1 MRGKKIINRKN
12 MSITKNIKK
21 FSEPDYVYIPLI
33 SYNNTSFD
41 VKVKISDYVL
51 KGQILAI
58 SDDKFSF
65 PIHSSVSG
73 TVKGIEKH
81 SYIDNTLIDTIVIEN
96 DFLEKE
102 KKIGSVKKINNY
114 SIEEVLELL
123 KNAGVVGMSG
133 TNYPT
138 YYKYGTELKINTL
151 IVNAVEAESYI
162 TSDFTILNSKTSEI
176 LETIDA
182 LLEIFNINECII
194 AVKDFNKKA
203 VDDLIQYIGSYT
215 KIKIRSV
222 PDSYTMG
229 WDKYLVKY
237 LLNLDVKNNTIE
249 KSVLVNN
256 VSTIYSIYEVLKH
269 RKPIIERIVT
279 FSGEGIKKPQNVL
292 VKVGTKVSDV
302 IKFIGGTKKGNY
314 IAIINGP
321 MMGKM
326 VDDDVIITKNTTGVI
341 ILKESTDKEIE
352 CINCGK
358 CTNICPVRLAPVLI
372 MDNQNNEKIL
382 NKLNPKKCIECGLCS
397 YICPSKIKLRDIVIS
412 SKEKVGDK

>member
-1 MRGKKIINRKN
+1 MRTKKIINRKN

-21 FSEPDYVYIPLI
+21 FNEPDYVYIPLI
-33 SYNNTSFD
+33 SYKNTTFN
-41 VKVKISDYVL
+41 VKVKTSDYVL
-51 KGQILAI
+51 KGEVLAI
-58 SDDKFSF
+58 SDDKYEF
-65 PIHSSVSG
+65 PVHSSVSG
-73 TVKGIEKH
+73 TVIGIEKH
-81 SYIDNTLIDTIVIEN
+81 SYIDNTLVDTIVIEN

-102 KKIGSVKKINNY
+102 NKIGSVKKINNY
-114 SIEEVLELL
+114 SIEEVINLL
-123 KNAGVVGMSG
+123 KNSGVVGMSG

-194 AVKDFNKKA
+194 AVKEFNKKA
-203 VDDLIQYIGSYT
+203 IDDLIQYIGSYT

-222 PDSYTMG
+222 KDSYTMG
-229 WDKYLVKY
+229 WDKYLVKS
-237 LLNLDVKNNTIE
+237 LLNLDVKNNTME

-302 IKFIGGTKKGNY
+302 INFIGGIKKGNY
-314 IAIINGP
+314 KIIMNGP
-321 MMGKM
+321 MMGKI
-326 VDDDVIITKNTTGVI
+326 VDDDAIITKNTTGVVV
-341 ILKESTDKEIE
+341 LECLNDKEID

-358 CTNICPVRLAPVLI
+358 CTNICPVRLAPILI
-372 MDNQNNEKIL
+372 VDNQNNEKVL
-382 NKLNPKKCIECGLCS
+382 EKLNPRKCIECGLCS
-397 YICPSKIKLRDIVIS
+397 YICPSKINLRDIVIKA
-412 SKEKVGDK
+412 KEKVGDK

>member
-12 MSITKNIKK
+12 MSISKNIKK

-33 SYNNTSFD
+33 SYNNTIFNI
-41 VKVKISDYVL
+41 KVKPSDYVL
-51 KGQILAI
+51 KGEVLAV
-58 SDDKFSF
+58 SDDKFAF

-114 SIEEVLELL
+114 TIEEVIELL
-123 KNAGVVGMSG
+123 KNSGVVGMSG

-151 IVNAVEAESYI
+151 IVNAVEAESYL
-162 TSDFTILNSKTSEI
+162 TCDFTILNSKTSEI

-203 VDDLIQYIGSYT
+203 IDDLIQYIGSYP

-237 LLNLDVKNNTIE
+237 LLNLDVKNNTME

-256 VSTIYSIYEVLKH
+256 VSTIYSIYEALKH
-269 RKPIIERIVT
+269 RKPIIDRIVT
-279 FSGEGIKKPQNVL
+279 FSGPGIKKPQNVL

-302 IKFIGGTKKGNY
+302 INFIGGIKKGNY
-314 IAIINGP
+314 KTIINGP

-326 VDDDVIITKNTTGVI
+326 VDNDAIITKNTTGIVF
-341 ILKESTDKEIE
+341 LEELNNNEVE

-372 MDNQNNEKIL
+372 KDNQNNEKIL
-382 NKLNPKKCIECGLCS
+382 EKLNPKKCIECGLCS
-397 YICPSKIKLRDIVIS
+397 YICPSKIKLRDIIIS
-412 SKEKVGDK
+412 TKEKVSDK

>member
-256 VSTIYSIYEVLKH
+256 VSTIYSIYEALKH

>member
-1 MRGKKIINRKN
+1 MRGKKIINEKN
-12 MSITKNIKK
+12 ISITKNIKK
-21 FSEPDYVYIPLI
+21 FNEPDYVYIPLI
-33 SYNNTSFD
+33 SYDNTLFNT
-41 VKVKISDYVL
+41 KVKNGDYVL
-51 KGQILAI
+51 KGEVLAV
-58 SDDKFSF
+58 SNDKYEF

-114 SIEEVLELL
+114 SVEEVINLL

-162 TSDFTILNSKTSEI
+162 TSDFSILNSKTVEI

-194 AVKDFNKKA
+194 AVKDFNKAA

-215 KIKIRSV
+215 KIKIKSV

-237 LLNLDVKNNTIE
+237 LLNLDIKNNTME

-256 VSTIYSIYEVLKH
+256 ISTIYCIYEALKY

-279 FSGEGIKKPQNVL
+279 FSGKGIKKPQNVL
-292 VKVGTKVSDV
+292 VKVGTKVNDV
-302 IKFIGGTKKGNY
+302 INFIGGTKKGNY
-314 IAIINGP
+314 KTIMNGP

-326 VDDDVIITKNTTGVI
+326 VDNDAIITKNTTGVI
-341 ILKESTDKEIE
+341 ILEELNDKEIE

-372 MDNQNNEKIL
+372 MNNQNNEKVL
-382 NKLNPKKCIECGLCS
+382 EKLNPKKCIECGLCS